1 VLAEILQAALLTVSS
16 VVGIN
21 PLSDP
26 VIQRALA
33 NMGRLLLDFFTSE
46 WARLAPDIVGGL
58 IPVVRGLPPGR
69 SISEF
74 FGPPVAGSGLAVPPL
89 PLPLADVLAA
99 RIEFDLAVV
108 DSEEGGVR
116 LYDAILDYRAV
127 RQVIADVADGRSS
140 IPAAEVP
147 IARQRFTAA
156 YNAVNTAMDLAV
168 SAHERRFAALD
179 RVVVLLRG
187 DAFRTVDSIG
197 RGDAEYLLAL
207 YQCAVSEDALPD
219 PHTFA

>member
-1 VLAEILQAALLTVSS
+1 MSS

-33 NMGRLLLDFFTSE
+33 DMGRLLLDFFTSE

-108 DSEEGGVR
+108 DYEEGGVR

-127 RQVIADVADGRSS
+127 RRVITEVADGRSS

-168 SAHERRFAALD
+168 SARERRFAALD

-197 RGDAEYLLAL
+197 RGDAGYLLAL
-207 YQCAVSEDALPD
+207 YQCSVSEDALPD
-219 PHTFA
+219 PPTFA

>member
-1 VLAEILQAALLTVSS
+1 M
-16 VVGIN
+16 GIN
-21 PLSDP
+21 PLSDL
-26 VIQRALA
+26 VIQCALA

-58 IPVVRGLPPGR
+58 IPIVRGLPPGH

-74 FGPPVAGSGLAVPPL
+74 FGPPVAGSRLAMPPL

-99 RIEFDLAVV
+99 RIEFDLTVV
-108 DSEEGGVR
+108 DSKEGGVR
-116 LYDAILDYRAV
+116 LYDTVLDYRAV
-127 RQVIADVADGRSS
+127 RRVIADVADGRSS
-140 IPAAEVP
+140 IPAMEVP
-147 IARQRFTAA
+147 IVCQRFTAA
-156 YNAVNTAMDLAV
+156 YNAVNTAIDLAV

-179 RVVVLLRG
+179 HVVVLLRG
-187 DAFRTVDSIG
+187 DAFRMVDSIG

-207 YQCAVSEDALPD
+207 YQCSVSEDALPD